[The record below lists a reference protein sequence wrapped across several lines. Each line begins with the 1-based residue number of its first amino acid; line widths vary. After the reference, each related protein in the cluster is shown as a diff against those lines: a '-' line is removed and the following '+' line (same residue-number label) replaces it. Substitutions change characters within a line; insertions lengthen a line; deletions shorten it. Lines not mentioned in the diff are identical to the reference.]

1 MKHNY
6 QNNLI
11 LNDKNNNKKIRLSK
25 GEIKKKKT
33 QTQNT
38 IIVNTILKKNIAT
51 PFSILLIFLKIN
63 VAS

>member
-25 GEIKKKKT
+25 GEIIKKKT

-38 IIVNTILKKNIAT
+38 IIVNTILKKKHSYT
-51 PFSILLIFLKIN
+51 L
-63 VAS
+63 

>member
-25 GEIKKKKT
+25 GEIKKKKHKHKT
-33 QTQNT
+33 
-38 IIVNTILKKNIAT
+38 
-51 PFSILLIFLKIN
+51 LL
-63 VAS
+63 

>member
-1 MKHNY
+1 MIK
-6 QNNLI
+6 I
-11 LNDKNNNKKIRLSK
+11 IIKKLGCRRVKL
-25 GEIKKKKT
+25 KKKKT

>member
-38 IIVNTILKKNIAT
+38 IIVNTI
-51 PFSILLIFLKIN
+51 F
-63 VAS
+63 

>member
-11 LNDKNNNKKIRLSK
+11 LNYEKKKLGCRRVKL
-25 GEIKKKKT
+25 KKKT

-38 IIVNTILKKNIAT
+38 IIVNTIFFIKKKHSYT
-51 PFSILLIFLKIN
+51 L
-63 VAS
+63 

>member
-25 GEIKKKKT
+25 GEIKKKT

-38 IIVNTILKKNIAT
+38 IIVNTI
-51 PFSILLIFLKIN
+51 
-63 VAS
+63 

>member
-38 IIVNTILKKNIAT
+38 IIVNTIFKKYIAT